1 MGKKILIVEDDKF
14 LRDVIAKKLVKE
26 GYVIIEAMNGE
37 EGLLKIKEDKPDLIL
52 LDLILPGMN
61 GFEFLELI
69 KKNQESSQIPVVIL
83 SNLGQRDEMKRGFE
97 LGAIDYL
104 VKAHFS
110 PSEVVKKVKDVL
122 K

>member
-52 LDLILPGMN
+52 LDLILPGMD

-69 KKNQESSQIPVVIL
+69 KKNQENSQIPVVIL

>member
-26 GYVIIEAMNGE
+26 GYIIIEAMNGE

-52 LDLILPGMN
+52 LDLILPGMD

-83 SNLGQRDEMKRGFE
+83 SNLGQRDEIKRGFE

-104 VKAHFS
+104 VKAHFP
-110 PSEVVKKVKDVL
+110 PSEIVKKVNDVL